1 MFVIIFAILAT
12 ALLIYLLFETYYT
25 IRKQLYDR
33 KNIKYE
39 QLCPD
44 YWEVV
49 EQKFDSSGNTNSVEC
64 KNVHKLGK
72 CAKEGRDTFIFE
84 DEIFINPETSDIAK
98 CKWAKRCG
106 VTWQGF
112 DDLCA

>member
-12 ALLIYLLFETYYT
+12 ALLIYLLLETYNK
-25 IRKQLYDR
+25 IRKQLYAKD
-33 KNIKYE
+33 KVKYE

-49 EQKFDSSGNTNSVEC
+49 EQKFDDAGNTISVEC
-64 KNVHKLGK
+64 KNVHKMGK
-72 CAKEGRDTFIFE
+72 CAVEGRNTFIFE
-84 DEIFINPETSDIAK
+84 DEIFTNPETRDVSK

-112 DDLCA
+112 DGYCA